1 MARITTIPLFKDKS
15 LSAGDSGTSDVIDLR
30 YNSTM
35 QRFSFHYSVAAGT
48 STTAGTT
55 EFSYVGCSTE
65 TGTYKVPALSVGGTF
80 GTSGTGKVESFIIG
94 LMGNLGTS
102 TVMLTPFMK
111 IIATQT
117 GAGTKGAQSI
127 ITAEL
132 NVQ

>member
-1 MARITTIPLFKDKS
+1 MARITTIPLFKDKV

-30 YNSTM
+30 YCSSM
-35 QRFSFHYSVAAGT
+35 QRYSLHYSIAAGT

-65 TGTYKVPALSVGGTF
+65 TGTYKVPALSGGGTF
-80 GTSGTGKVESFIIG
+80 GTSGTGKVEAFIIG
-94 LMGNLGTS
+94 LMGNLGTCS
-102 TVMLTPFMK
+102 VMLTPFMK
-111 IIATQT
+111 IIAQQT

-127 ITAEL
+127 VTAEL